1 MFQFMGTKTIPGS
14 VLYPLVT
21 GGSIIL
27 STIADVLVFKEVL
40 SARHWTG
47 IAFCLVG
54 TVFFI

>member
-1 MFQFMGTKTIPGS
+1 MFQFMGATTIPGS

-27 STIADVLVFKEVL
+27 STIADVLAFKEVM

-47 IAFCLVG
+47 IMFCLVG
-54 TVFFI
+54 MVLFI